1 MQRARRPA
9 VIAVVSLAAGVS
21 VAPAA
26 AHDCSEPGKSFR
38 INRGVAGYED
48 CHLTAWVV
56 HYYYPRD
63 HDPKWLALDF
73 AVQGKVGEAMTF
85 GRDEVHVVHPDG
97 SRTPLISQE
106 TYLQQRSSL
115 LPLQLQMQG
124 GDRRSPGNCALKLD
138 FFVDRGLRRSL
149 ADVSQYRCMQ
159 GNLFFAARTGDWERG
174 SYELDVG
181 GGVGLRMPFEI
192 E

>member
-1 MQRARRPA
+1 MRLLCWQAG
-9 VIAVVSLAAGVS
+9 IAIVSLAAGVS
-21 VAPAA
+21 VAPAG
-26 AHDCSEPGKSFR
+26 AHECSEPGKSFR

-73 AVQGKVGEAMTF
+73 AIQGKVGEAMTF

-106 TYLQQRSSL
+106 TYLQQRSGL

-124 GDRRSPGNCALKLD
+124 GDRRSPGNCTLKLD

-159 GNLFFAARTGDWERG
+159 GNLFFAARTGDWESG